1 MILAGLI
8 IAAIA
13 ALWLAYAAW
22 LASAQNINYRQALVH
37 APLALVRRVDAH
49 ALRNARNENRVIYV
63 VSHQSKIDPA
73 LMLAL
78 LPDETL
84 HILDPYSARALWLEP
99 WRELARTITFN
110 PEHVF
115 VSRRLVRVLRGSGRL
130 CVYLP
135 VSATPDTR
143 EFRLYRAISRIAL
156 RADAKVMPIHVSGS
170 GDGKFSKL
178 TVNALRPMTIE
189 ELIER
194 NSESDMSSAA
204 LYKRVSE
211 VATPPPAKAA

>member
-1 MILAGLI
+1 MILAGLLFGGLL
-8 IAAIA
+8 
-13 ALWLAYAAW
+13 ALWAAYAAW
-22 LASAQNINYRQALVH
+22 IASAQKITFHQALVH
-37 APLALVRRVDAH
+37 GPLALVRRVDAR
-49 ALRNARNENRVIYV
+49 ALRKARDESRVIYV

-143 EFRLYRAISRIAL
+143 AFRLYRAISRIAL

-170 GDGKFSKL
+170 GDGKFGKL
-178 TVNALRPMTIE
+178 TVNALQPMTIE

-194 NSESDMSSAA
+194 SSEQDTSSAA

-211 VATPPPAKAA
+211 AVTPPPAKAA